1 MRNTLSNLKLTLCA
15 AVIPFSITCASDRV
29 YPVPQSVTYGK
40 QTLAIESIRKINYN
54 AQLPVHLKEQIST
67 ILGENGGTANSPKQT
82 EVVIGIRG
90 EKAVRKYSKLLPGK
104 AEGYYIRITPG
115 QIIVMGEDTRG
126 LFYALQT
133 LKQLKNG
140 DQLPLTEIK
149 DYPDIAFRGV
159 VEGFYGTP
167 WSHEAR
173 LRQLQ
178 FYGEMKMNTYIYG
191 PKDDPYH
198 SSPNWRVAYPEKEAK
213 QLKELVDCARKNEV
227 DFVWAIHPG
236 LDIKWT
242 DADRDL
248 VLQKFEAMYALGVR
262 SYAVFFDDISGEG
275 TKADKQAALLNYIDN
290 HFVQV
295 KKDVKPLI
303 MCPTEYNKSWSNPAG
318 GYLRTLGEQL
328 NPSVQI
334 MWTGDR
340 VISDI
345 TEDGVAWITDQI
357 KREPYI
363 WWNFPVS
370 DYVRDHLLMGRVY
383 GLDTHIGAQMSG
395 FVTNPMERP
404 EASKPAIFSV
414 ADYAWNPDGFD
425 SNQSWEDAIDYVIP
439 SRREAMRTFAEH
451 HSDLGPNGHGY
462 RREESV
468 AIAPVAERF
477 LSAATNNGWTAN
489 DYRLLTT
496 EFGQL
501 GEAADLLL
509 ADEHNPMLIEE
520 MKPWLLQSKVVA
532 EAGMEVL
539 SMAEALRNGEEEMF
553 RRKYNHVVAL
563 QKRYY
568 LNDREYNQNPYQPG
582 VKSGSLVMK
591 PFADSLFVYTTRAF
605 NKQYGAQLPYTV
617 FTSPHKSYSTVAQA
631 ALLPV
636 RVRNKR
642 ISVSPLL
649 EVIRWKEN
657 EWIGIELDKKYALQ
671 RVEAD
676 FGITDAND
684 WLACEISE
692 DGMDWQPVNFTQVK
706 QQMKFE
712 VNNQAKYIRFKN
724 TTAQEREARL
734 RRFEVILD

>member
-1 MRNTLSNLKLTLCA
+1 MRNTLSNLKLTLCIA
-15 AVIPFSITCASDRV
+15 AIPFSITCASDKV

-40 QTLAIESIRKINYN
+40 QTLAVESIRKINYN
-54 AQLPVHLKEQIST
+54 AQLPAHLKAQISN
-67 ILGENGGTANSPKQT
+67 LLSENGETENSPKQT

-90 EKAVRKYSKLLPGK
+90 DKAVKRYTKLLPGK

-115 QIIVMGEDTRG
+115 QIIIMGEDTRG

-140 DQLPLTEIK
+140 NQLPLTEIK

-198 SSPNWRVAYPEKEAK
+198 SSPNWRIPYPAQEAE
-213 QLKELVDCARKNEV
+213 QIKELVGCAQNNEV

-236 LDIKWT
+236 LDIKWNNS
-242 DADRDL
+242 DRDL
-248 VLQKFEAMYALGVR
+248 LLQKFESMYQLGVR

-275 TKADKQAALLNYIDN
+275 TKADKQAELLNYIDD
-290 HFVQV
+290 HFVKV

-303 MCPTEYNKSWSNPAG
+303 MCPTEYNKSWSNPAK
-318 GYLRTLGEQL
+318 GYLRTLGEKL
-328 NPSVQI
+328 NPTIQI

-345 TEDGVAWITDQI
+345 TEEGTAWITEQI
-357 KREPYI
+357 QRAPYI

-383 GLDTHIGAQMSG
+383 GLDTHIGQQMSG

-414 ADYAWNPDGFD
+414 ADYAWNPDGFG
-425 SNQSWEDAIDYVIP
+425 SNQSWEEAIDYVLP
-439 SRREAMRTFAEH
+439 TAREAMRTFAEH

-477 LSAATNNGWTAN
+477 LRAAANNGWAGN

-496 EFGQL
+496 EFGEL

-520 MKPWLLQSKVVA
+520 IKPWLYQSKVVA
-532 EAGMEVL
+532 ETGIEAL
-539 SMAEALRNGEEEMF
+539 NMAEALRNGEKETF
-553 RRKYNHVVAL
+553 HRKYNHVVAL

-605 NKQYGAQLPYTV
+605 NKQYGTQLPYTV
-617 FTSPHKSYSTVAQA
+617 FTSPHKSYSTVSQA

-642 ISVSPLL
+642 IAVSPLL
-649 EVIRWKEN
+649 EVIRWDEN
-657 EWIGIELDKKYALQ
+657 EWIGIELDKGYALQ

-684 WLACEISE
+684 WLVCEISE
-692 DGMDWQPVNFTQVK
+692 DGTEWQPVNFTQTK
-706 QQMKFE
+706 QQIKAPI
-712 VNNQAKYIRFKN
+712 AKNARFVRFKN
-724 TTAQEREARL
+724 NNSASQEARL